1 MPNYLIFN
9 DSAENL
15 KVQSYGVTSGGTVT
29 GILVESDGTVQVGGS
44 ITATLTD
51 TVMISGEVTVT
62 ANDFD
67 IRSLSAATDT
77 VSISGDINA
86 VITETV
92 PVAGEVSVTANDFDI
107 RGLSAATDTV
117 SVEGTVTAAIGD
129 TVTVAGEVSVT
140 ANDFD
145 IRGLAA
151 ATDTVSV
158 EGTVT
163 AAIGDTVTVSV
174 AGHGFTASSL
184 TINLDDANLTS
195 TEFNFDTSQMKQY
208 SFYIVNTGTATISAM
223 LEVSPTTTE
232 TYYTPDKSAEITL
245 TQDESTVLVPA
256 FFMNYTRI
264 QVQSSETATAEVYF
278 NGQN

>member
-1 MPNYLIFN
+1 MPNYLVFN

-15 KVQSYGVTSGGTVT
+15 KVQSYGITSGGTVT
-29 GILVESDGTVQVGGS
+29 GILVETDGTLQVGGS
-44 ITATLTD
+44 ITATITD
-51 TVMISGEVTVT
+51 TVIVSGEVTVT

-67 IRSLSAATDT
+67 IRS
-77 VSISGDINA
+77 
-86 VITETV
+86 
-92 PVAGEVSVTANDFDI
+92 
-107 RGLSAATDTV
+107 LSAATDTV

-140 ANDFD
+140 ASDFD
-145 IRGLAA
+145 IRGLSA

-163 AAIGDTVTVSV
+163 AVIGDTVTVSV
-174 AGHGFTASSL
+174 AGHGFTMSSL
-184 TINLDDANLTS
+184 VINLDDANLTN

-208 SFYIVNTGTATISAM
+208 SFYIVNTGTATVSAM
-223 LEVSPTTTE
+223 LQVSPTTTE
-232 TYYTPDKSAEITL
+232 TYYTPDKSAEIAL
-245 TQDESTVLVPA
+245 TQDESAVLVPA

-264 QVQSSETATAEVYF
+264 QVQSSETVTAEVYF